1 MSAPI
6 CCPPFCDTSA
16 KGESGSNLHIDALKD
31 VLTTKLHT
39 WLKQWASSYWNWT
52 LHTWL
57 KQGASSYWN
66 WTIVQQGLEVCEAEK
81 KGKKEA
87 ASMSQETLGRAPLF
101 ESLVFQ
107 RVL

>member
-39 WLKQWASSYWNWT
+39 WLKQWPSSYW
-52 LHTWL
+52 
-57 KQGASSYWN
+57 S
-66 WTIVQQGLEVCEAEK
+66 WTIVQQGLEMYEAEK

-87 ASMSQETLGRAPLF
+87 APMRQETLGRAPLF